1 MNHLRVT
8 DRPSSLL
15 LAALIALFV
24 VTACS
29 AGGAASPAASS
40 GSGGGSSPSGAP
52 SVTLPPD
59 QPVSNDPSFPS
70 LDPGLIPKVV
80 VPRPGT
86 LNPKPVAPTLIE
98 PAVDGRHV
106 VVRVSWYSGVE
117 PCYILDSV
125 EVKRDGTDIE
135 ITVLE
140 GSGPSDQ
147 MCIEIAEL
155 KATIVDLGELEPGT
169 YTISAP
175 GGEAPPV
182 TVTVS

>member
-1 MNHLRVT
+1 MNSPRVT
-8 DRPSSLL
+8 ERPSSLL
-15 LAALIALFV
+15 VVVLTALLLVA
-24 VTACS
+24 ACS

-40 GSGGGSSPSGAP
+40 GSAGGSSPSGGTGA
-52 SVTLPPD
+52 TLPPD
-59 QPVSNDPSFPS
+59 QPVSNEPSFAS
-70 LDPGLIPKVV
+70 LDPGLVPKIV

-86 LNPKPVAPTLIE
+86 LNPKPVAPTLLE

-125 EVKRDGTDIE
+125 DVKRTGTDIE

-140 GSGPSDQ
+140 GSGPADQ

-175 GGEAPPV
+175 GGDAPPV
-182 TVTVS
+182 TVTVG